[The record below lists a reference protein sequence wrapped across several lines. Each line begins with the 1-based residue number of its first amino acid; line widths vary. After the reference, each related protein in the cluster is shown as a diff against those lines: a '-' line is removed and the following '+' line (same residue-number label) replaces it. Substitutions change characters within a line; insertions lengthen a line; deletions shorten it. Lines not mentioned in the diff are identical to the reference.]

1 VALVGPNGA
10 GKTTLLRIVA
20 NELAAD
26 AGAIELGHQV
36 VPGYYA
42 QHCADNLHGSLN
54 IMQTLWET
62 IPEQSVTY
70 VRTVL
75 GTFLFSGDDALKPVS
90 VLSGGERARVALAR
104 LVVNPTNFLLLDEP
118 TSHLD
123 LNASEAL
130 AEALEQYGGAVLF
143 VSHNLSLL
151 KRLATKVWEVR
162 DGQVR
167 EYVAGFDY
175 YLEQRER
182 EQLEANRRAE
192 QKDDRRTGTDD
203 GKGALADEK
212 RAAAAAPRSRDD
224 VKAKKRAEAEFR
236 QVLAKK
242 LGGIPKKIAEL
253 EARISEL
260 EAQQQQL
267 EQTLA
272 RSETYQDQARYQD
285 LLRDY
290 TAAKTKLEEL
300 MARWEGLEEQR
311 QQITAAVEREFNEDA

>member
-1 VALVGPNGA
+1 VVGPNGS

-20 NELAAD
+20 GELAAD
-26 AGAIELGHQV
+26 AGAIEFGHQV

-130 AEALEQYGGAVLF
+130 AEALAQYAGAVLF

-182 EQLEANRRAE
+182 EQLEANRRSE
-192 QKDDRRTGTDD
+192 PKDDRPAAPTV
-203 GKGALADEK
+203 DEK
-212 RAAAAAPRSRDD
+212 KAPAAPRSRDD
-224 VKAKKRAEAEFR
+224 VKAKKRAEAEYR

-253 EARISEL
+253 EARIAEL

-290 TAAKTKLEEL
+290 NAAKSKVEEL

-311 QQITAAVEREFNEDA
+311 QQITAAVEREFGEGA